1 MTSSKGPGPR
11 RAERGATLAIMALMM
26 ALALGMS
33 AMAIDYGMIKA
44 SKAEAQRA
52 MDAAALA
59 GASAFLIPDPTT
71 DYAAEAEARAR
82 QYAKLHQVHR
92 VWVTDPEVTVEV
104 DLVKREVKASY
115 AGGDISLWFA
125 RTIGINTM
133 RINATATAKASESG
147 HSDCIKPVALPDMWN
162 NLNNITVDNAASSGQ
177 GKGKGGSTTG
187 GTPIPED
194 TNGDG
199 LWNYVDKN
207 SNGVVD
213 PGEWEPWTYNE
224 GDDYDPATT
233 GYGTT
238 YRDPYGTGSPYNSKP
253 QDYGRQVLLQTFDAN
268 ADRLVSSYFRTWADN
283 ANTGGTDSLAA
294 AIRGERCQS
303 ASIGTEYQQA
313 QGAKEP
319 LQDAWEY
326 LINQDPSAHWDDAS
340 NTVVGSTAGTNWLAQ
355 SPRVV
360 IVGLYPPTYAN
371 SPSANP
377 IEFSNFARIWID
389 NRPCGSTGGLGQ
401 CKSPITA
408 RFLGYVS
415 GGIGGETNG
424 TLVYRIVLVK

>member
-1 MTSSKGPGPR
+1 MTSSNGPGPR

-71 DYAAEAEARAR
+71 DYAAVAEARAR
-82 QYAKLHQVHR
+82 EYAKLHQVHR
-92 VWVTDPEVTVEV
+92 VQVTDPEVTVEV
-104 DLVKREVKASY
+104 DLAKREVKASY

-133 RINATATAKASESG
+133 RINATATAKASEAG
-147 HSDCIKPVALPDMWN
+147 KSDCIKPVALPDMWN
-162 NLNNITVDNAASSGQ
+162 NVNTVTQSGP
-177 GKGKGGSTTG
+177 GKNPST
-187 GTPIPED
+187 IPED
-194 TNGDG
+194 TNDDG
-199 LWNYVDKN
+199 LWNYNDL
-207 SNGVVD
+207 NGNGTVD
-213 PGEWEPWTYNE
+213 PGEWEPWTFNT
-224 GDDYDPATT
+224 GDIYDPPTT

-238 YRDPYGTGSPYNSKP
+238 YRDPYGSDPYNSKP

-283 ANTGGTDSLAA
+283 ENTGGTDSLAA

-303 ASIGTEYQQA
+303 ASVGTEYQQA

-326 LINQDPSAHWDDAS
+326 LINQDPGAHWDDAS
-340 NTVVGSTAGTNWLAQ
+340 NTVVGSTAEENWLTG

-360 IVGLYPPTYAN
+360 TVGLYPPSYAN
-371 SPSANP
+371 SPSSNP

-389 NRPCGSTGGLGQ
+389 QRPCGTGGLGL
-401 CKSPITA
+401 CKAPITA

-415 GGIGGETNG
+415 GGTGGETNG